1 MAHFS
6 NKIINAYYTNNERDT
21 VCVMWSD
28 QEVAREHYLVVDE
41 EDDQFQELL
50 DEWSYDSLD
59 ESTKIYIENARNE
72 FHQAFERYAKERNL
86 YGYTEDGGTPEDKET
101 EEVIL
106 LNIEDLIFN
115 YDPEDNTQR
124 EELFKLK
131 LKFFDRD
138 EVKSSKKRKAK
149 TDLRK
154 AVTPLEAI
162 VLYHSFVK

>member
-1 MAHFS
+1 MYAHL
-6 NKIINAYYTNNERDT
+6 
-21 VCVMWSD
+21 
-28 QEVAREHYLVVDE
+28 Q
-41 EDDQFQELL
+41 
-50 DEWSYDSLD
+50 
-59 ESTKIYIENARNE
+59 
-72 FHQAFERYAKERNL
+72 
-86 YGYTEDGGTPEDKET
+86 
-101 EEVIL
+101 
-106 LNIEDLIFN
+106 DLIFN